1 MGTEGTTLQR
11 IKSKP
16 VKSQNPLGIMM
27 YIKQMQLHA
36 TKDYNPCFSPIGQIS
51 FRRMK
56 KKKVNQ
62 FIKCFTNIR
71 AYIK

>member
-27 YIKQMQLHA
+27 YIKQTQLHA
-36 TKDYNPCFSPIGQIS
+36 TKDYNPCFSPTGQIS

-56 KKKVNQ
+56 KKVKQ

-71 AYIK
+71 DYIK